1 MEYLIYTYIFI
12 FWTLFWSF
20 SSVIIDRLK
29 NKKSWIISWRS
40 ECPKCHHKLA
50 FYDLFP
56 IFSFLSTFWKCR
68 YCKTKISFLY
78 PILELSTWLLFFL
91 TSYFLVDINLVL
103 SWNFVEIYKLWFFLS
118 IAFLSIVYVF
128 YDILYLEIPD
138 SILIILILL
147 SFITISLQSIIPWF
161 EIINLLPT
169 LTWSLFDIWIIIWV
183 WLIMISSMYFIMFK
197 ELKEI
202 YDVLILTVIWVIFL
216 ILKYFLY
223 INLEQYAIWSAIL
236 AWYAVFVFL
245 FLQIIVSRWT
255 WMGWWDLRIAIFIG
269 LLAWLSYSFYAV
281 FLSYLAW
288 SIIWLLIIWY
298 QKTKNHYIEQRRFL
312 NKFRKILWLKKKNI
326 SLETKMRFGPF
337 LAIWIYL
344 VLFFDENIIKFI
356 DYIWQ

>member
-12 FWTLFWSF
+12 FGTLFGSF

-29 NKKSWIISWRS
+29 NKKSGIISGRS

-56 IFSFLSTFWKCR
+56 IFSFLSTFGKCR

-78 PILELSTWLLFFL
+78 PILELSTGLLFFL

-103 SWNFVEIYKLWFFLS
+103 SGNFVEIYKLGFFLS

-147 SFITISLQSIIPWF
+147 SFITISLQSIIPGF

-169 LTWSLFDIWIIIWV
+169 LTGSLFDIGIIIGV
-183 WLIMISSMYFIMFK
+183 GLIMISSMYFIMFK

-202 YDVLILTVIWVIFL
+202 YDVLILTVIGVIFL

-223 INLEQYAIWSAIL
+223 INLEQYAIGSAIL
-236 AWYAVFVFL
+236 AGYAVFVFL
-245 FLQIIVSRWT
+245 FLQIIVSRGT
-255 WMGWWDLRIAIFIG
+255 WMGGGDLRIAIFIG
-269 LLAWLSYSFYAV
+269 LLAGLSYSFYAV
-281 FLSYLAW
+281 FLSYLAG
-288 SIIWLLIIWY
+288 SIIGLLIIGY

-312 NKFRKILWLKKKNI
+312 NKFRKILGLKKKNI

-337 LAIWIYL
+337 LAIGIYL